1 MPSRQPSIEYR
12 LLVHHT
18 YDETLKKP
26 GVLFLLETS
35 KQFTNFS
42 YRIAVKERFDGKHL
56 EWTLHGLQAPS
67 MNMPETGTAQFSTVY
82 FDAPRTIEFTL
93 IKKEKIRTSVMIKV
107 LKHSVTATPAAGF
120 LKVYTDKEEFDAQR
134 QSDTQAPVLKP
145 DVHRAPPKKIPTTTK
160 KKNE

>member
-1 MPSRQPSIEYR
+1 MPSRQQPIEYR

-26 GVLFLLETS
+26 GILFLLETS

-42 YRIAVKERFDGKHL
+42 YRIAVKDRFDGKQL

-93 IKKEKIRTSVMIKV
+93 IKKEKIRTSVSIKI
-107 LKHSVTATPAAGF
+107 LKNSVTATPATAGF
-120 LKVYTDKEEFDAQR
+120 LKVYTDKAEFDAQR
-134 QSDTQAPVLKP
+134 QNDARAPEPKP
-145 DVHRAPPKKIPTTTK
+145 DIHRKPPKKKPTTK
-160 KKNE
+160 KNE